1 MKTNWSFC
9 SAFVMALIASMIL
22 SATGCASPRGH
33 SYNED
38 FSQSLPTDPKYFIEN
53 IDDDHFKL
61 TIHQGSPVQGPQRI
75 IDMKNAA
82 PNIAEAEAR
91 RRGWD
96 NWQLDYIQESNQGWM
111 HILIAEITRKPGL
124 RNPPD
129 YSQPHL

>member
-1 MKTNWSFC
+1 M
-9 SAFVMALIASMIL
+9 MALIGGIIL
-22 SATGCASPRGH
+22 SATGCASPRGN
-33 SYNED
+33 SYNQD
-38 FSQSLPTDPKYFIEN
+38 FNQSLPTDPKYFIEN

-61 TIHQGSPVQGPQRI
+61 TIHQGSSLQGPQRI

-96 NWQLDYIQESNQGWM
+96 NWQLDYIQERNQGWM

-124 RNPPD
+124 RLPPD
-129 YSQPHL
+129 HSQSNL

>member
-9 SAFVMALIASMIL
+9 SFLVMGLIVGIIL
-22 SATGCASPRGH
+22 STTGCASPRGH
-33 SYNED
+33 SYNQD
-38 FSQSLPTDPKYFIEN
+38 FNQSLPTDPKYFIEN

-61 TIHQGSPVQGPQRI
+61 TIHQGSSLQGPQRI

-96 NWQLDYIQESNQGWM
+96 NWQLDYIQERNQGWM

-124 RNPPD
+124 RMPPD
-129 YSQPHL
+129 HSQPNL

>member
-1 MKTNWSFC
+1 MKINQFRWPLRLLLINAT
-9 SAFVMALIASMIL
+9 VLALTA
-22 SATGCASPRGH
+22 GCATHDER
-33 SYNED
+33 SYNQD
-38 FSQSLPTDPKYFIEN
+38 FNQSLPTDPKYFIEN

-82 PNIAEAEAR
+82 PSIADAEAR

-96 NWQLDYIQESNQGWM
+96 NWELDYIQEQNQGWM

-124 RNPPD
+124 KTPPD
-129 YSQPHL
+129 HSQPN